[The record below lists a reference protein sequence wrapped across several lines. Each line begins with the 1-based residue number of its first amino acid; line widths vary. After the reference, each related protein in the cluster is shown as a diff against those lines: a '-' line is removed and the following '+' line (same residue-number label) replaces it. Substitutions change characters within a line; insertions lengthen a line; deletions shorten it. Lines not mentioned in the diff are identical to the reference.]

1 MRLADRLVT
10 VRPTGEAAPDA
21 VKAALDR
28 VETALRGGDLRGAL
42 DAYEALPE
50 AAKTASQD
58 FGQRLRIRVAAEE
71 AARALAGDAFAALD
85 TPAR

>member
-28 VETALRGGDLRGAL
+28 VETALRAGDLRGAL
-42 DAYEALPE
+42 TAYDALPE
-50 AAKTASQD
+50 TAKTASAE
-58 FGQRLRIRVAAEE
+58 FGQRLRTRVAAEE
-71 AARALAGDAFAALD
+71 AARALAGDAFAAID
-85 TPAR
+85 APAR